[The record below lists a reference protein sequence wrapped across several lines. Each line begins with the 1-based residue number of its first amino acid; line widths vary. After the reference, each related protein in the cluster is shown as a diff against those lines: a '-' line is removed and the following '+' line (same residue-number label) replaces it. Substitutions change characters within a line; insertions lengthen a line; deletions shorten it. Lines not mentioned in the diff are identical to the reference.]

1 MTNMTRFIAL
11 TFLTLV
17 TFFLG
22 LAPIKAD
29 EPSKEFYLQNQGR
42 WETKGTLYLNEGYR
56 ICMVRTNEGDSK
68 QFGIQIGLKN
78 DMTVGLQTLG
88 FTNTRWKL
96 KQSPDEG
103 GHDLEGTLV
112 IKEPDGRTSGIQV
125 EYFTASPT
133 VALIAIRDMQM
144 IVNAIRDTKSLSFAP
159 EDGRMAVTVEL
170 DGLLDTLE
178 TSMVECLAAATQLE
192 YFKK

>member
-11 TFLTLV
+11 VFLTLV
-17 TFFLG
+17 AFFLG
-22 LAPIKAD
+22 LAPLKAD
-29 EPSKEFYLQNQGR
+29 DPSKEFYLQNQGR
-42 WETKGTLYLNEGYR
+42 WETKGTLYLDEGYR
-56 ICMVRTNEGDSK
+56 ICMVRTDVGDSK

-78 DMTVGLQTLG
+78 DLTLGLQTLG

-125 EYFTASPT
+125 EYFTPSPT
-133 VALIAIRDMQM
+133 VALIAIQDMQM
-144 IVNAIRDTKSLSFAP
+144 VVSGIKGTKSLSFAP
-159 EDGRMAVTVEL
+159 EDGRMAVTLDL
-170 DGLLDTLE
+170 DGLMDVLE